1 MLVMSYGEREKFYK
15 SKAWQDCRDSF
26 IKSKGGLC
34 ERCLKKGEVVPAE
47 IAHHI
52 KELDDVNVH
61 NPSIALSW
69 DNLQAVCR
77 KCHGEI
83 HGKVKRFD
91 VAEDGT
97 IIPRR

>member
-15 SKAWQDCRDSF
+15 SKAWQDCRDSV

-69 DNLQAVCR
+69 DNLEALCR
-77 KCHGEI
+77 LHHAEAHGR
-83 HGKVKRFD
+83 KKRFR
-91 VAEDGT
+91 VEADGSIT
-97 IIPRR
+97 TTE